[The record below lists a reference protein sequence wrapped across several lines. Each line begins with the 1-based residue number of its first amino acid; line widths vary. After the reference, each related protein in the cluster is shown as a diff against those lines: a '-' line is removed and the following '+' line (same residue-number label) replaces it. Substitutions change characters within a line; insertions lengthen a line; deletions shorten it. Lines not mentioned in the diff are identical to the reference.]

1 MTNTPRL
8 RLNKPDRTD
17 HAKIVVIN
25 ETFDRIDAGVQL
37 KNEVKTLNI
46 TTSDWVEYSSPNNDY
61 KKKKAVSV
69 EGLTADDIV
78 YLNYDLSCKT
88 AAQDA
93 NASHVESEA
102 GQIVIY
108 AESVPSKALTAQLV
122 IQKS

>member
-1 MTNTPRL
+1 MKQTTRL
-8 RLNKPDRTD
+8 RLNKPDYED
-17 HAKIVVIN
+17 FADVEKLN
-25 ETFDRIDAGVQL
+25 ENFDLIDTAVQK
-37 KNEVKTLNI
+37 KNLRQNLTI

-61 KKKKAVSV
+61 KKKKAVAV

-93 NASHVESEA
+93 NASHVESES

>member
-1 MTNTPRL
+1 MIQTPRL
-8 RLNKPDRTD
+8 KLNKPTLDD
-17 HAKIVVIN
+17 FSDVEDVN
-25 ETFDRIDAGVQL
+25 ENFDRIDAGVQL
-37 KNEVKTLNI
+37 KNEVRQISI
-46 TTSDWVEYSSPNNDY
+46 TTSDWAPYSSPNNDY

-108 AESVPSKALTAQLV
+108 AESVPSKALTAMLV